1 MRQNKKNVV
10 GSEDNIGKGNIEND
24 SVKVAGRTN
33 EKVSGNIKAE
43 DQNLL
48 SGCENLIGRGTE
60 VKVSPS
66 NLF

>member
-48 SGCENLIGRGTE
+48 SGWENLIGRGTE